1 MFRVLL
7 ADDEVLALEG
17 LQTLIDWNKCGF
29 EVAAV
34 ARDGKQALAQLCEIQ
49 PDLVVTDLYMPLL
62 DGLGLM
68 EAARQEGYTG
78 EFLIVSGYSE
88 FSYAHRALSLK
99 AAGYLLK
106 PIDTEEAEKVVQSVY
121 QKLSNRRANTKRKE
135 AFCDYRSQVN
145 QALTLAWSDA
155 VCLPDDAHWQL
166 ITWGPPIPY
175 EVSLALVEEAAR
187 CGVTA
192 TLHIIREEEWLVL
205 QAEQPI
211 DASLLERIVQ
221 RVQQEGRN
229 AYLLPSE
236 LKPHQFFTAREAFQ
250 NRRQKENK
258 LADMLPREKLN
269 RLSAHKSHESAVEAL
284 LRMAKEPGGETL
296 TLESA
301 AQKIGYNTAY
311 LGRLF
316 KKEMHQSFQNYMKH
330 LRLTKIAQALLE
342 QPEISAQELALQAGF
357 YDYPTFYKWFKSKY
371 GCSPDQYRLMHSRRN
386 HEHRSPKE
394 PCRKS

>member
-17 LQTLIDWNKCGF
+17 LQTLIDWNACGF

-34 ARDGKQALAQLCEIQ
+34 ARDGAQSLEQLSQIQ

-68 EAARQEGYTG
+68 EATRQEGYTG

-106 PIDTEEAEKVVQSVY
+106 PIDTEEAKKVVRSVY
-121 QKLSNRRANTKRKE
+121 QKPSSRLTSTKQKE
-135 AFCDYRSQVN
+135 AFCDYRSQVT
-145 QALTLAWSDA
+145 QALALAWSDA
-155 VCLPDDAHWQL
+155 VCLPTNAYWQL
-166 ITWGPPIPY
+166 ITWGAPIPY
-175 EVSLALVEEAAR
+175 EVSLALVEAAAR

-192 TLHIIREEEWLVL
+192 TVHIIREEKWLVL
-205 QAEQPI
+205 QAAEPI
-211 DASLLERIVQ
+211 DAGLLELIVQ
-221 RVQQEGRN
+221 QVQQQGRN
-229 AYLLPSE
+229 PCLLPSD
-236 LKPHQFFTAREAFQ
+236 LKPHQFFAAREAFQ
-250 NRRQKENK
+250 NRQQKEHK

-284 LRMAKEPGGETL
+284 LRMAREPGGETL

-316 KKEMHQSFQNYMKH
+316 KKEMHQSFQNYMKQ
-330 LRLTKIAQALLE
+330 LRLTRIAQALLE

-371 GCSPDQYRLMHSRRN
+371 GCSPDQYRLMHARRS
-386 HEHRSPKE
+386 HEHRCPKVS
-394 PCRKS
+394 CRQP

>member
-34 ARDGKQALAQLCEIQ
+34 ARDGAQALEQLRKVQ

-106 PIDTEEAEKVVQSVY
+106 PIDTEEAEKVVRSVY
-121 QKLSNRRANTKRKE
+121 QKLSSRLTSTKSKE
-135 AFCDYRSQVN
+135 AFCDYRSQVT
-145 QALTLAWSDA
+145 QALTLGWSDA
-155 VCLPDDAHWQL
+155 LCLPADAHWQL

-175 EVSLALVEEAAR
+175 EVSLALVEAAAR
-187 CGVTA
+187 RGVTA
-192 TLHIIREEEWLVL
+192 TVHMIREEEWLVL
-205 QAEQPI
+205 QAAEPM
-211 DASLLERIVQ
+211 DAPLLELIVQ
-221 RVQQEGRN
+221 QVQQQGRSPC
-229 AYLLPSE
+229 LLPSE
-236 LKPHQFFTAREAFQ
+236 IKPHQFFTALEAFQ
-250 NRRQKENK
+250 NRQQKEHT

-284 LRMAKEPGGETL
+284 LRMAREPGGETL

-316 KKEMHQSFQNYMKH
+316 KKEMHQSFQNYMKQ
-330 LRLTKIAQALLE
+330 LRLAKIAQALLE
-342 QPEISAQELALQAGF
+342 QPQISAQELALQAGF

-371 GCSPDQYRLMHSRRN
+371 GCSPDQYRLIHARRS
-386 HEHRSPKE
+386 HEHRGSKE
-394 PCRKS
+394 PCRQS

>member
-17 LQTLIDWNKCGF
+17 LQTLIDWNKYGF

-34 ARDGKQALAQLCEIQ
+34 ARDGAQALAQLREIQ

-88 FSYAHRALSLK
+88 FSCAHRALSLK

-106 PIDTEEAEKVVQSVY
+106 PIDTEEAEKVVRNVY
-121 QKLSNRRANTKRKE
+121 QKLSSRLTSTKRKE
-135 AFCDYRSQVN
+135 AFCDYHSQVT
-145 QALTLAWSDA
+145 QALTLAWNDA
-155 VCLPDDAHWQL
+155 VCLPTNAYWQL
-166 ITWGPPIPY
+166 ITWGAPIPY
-175 EVSLALVEEAAR
+175 EVSLALVEAATR

-192 TLHIIREEEWLVL
+192 TVHIIREEEWLLL
-205 QAEQPI
+205 QAAQPI
-211 DASLLERIVQ
+211 DAGLPERIAQ
-221 RVQQEGRN
+221 RVQQQGRSPC
-229 AYLLPSE
+229 LLPSE
-236 LKPHQFFTAREAFQ
+236 LKPHQFFAAREAFQ

-301 AQKIGYNTAY
+301 AHKIGYNTAY

-316 KKEMHQSFQNYMKH
+316 KKEMHQSFQNYMKQ
-330 LRLTKIAQALLE
+330 LRLTRIAQALLE
-342 QPEISAQELALQAGF
+342 QPEISAQELALQSGF
-357 YDYPTFYKWFKSKY
+357 YDYPTFYKCFKSKY
-371 GCSPDQYRLMHSRRN
+371 GCSPDQYRVMYSHCN
-386 HEHRSPKE
+386 HERRGSKE
-394 PCRKS
+394 PC